1 MTTERSDKY
10 TVTPGT
16 PVVHLLRAKTPATI
30 SVVSANTLVIAIKI
44 TEDGD
49 FVNIPDGHLSGTLSA
64 AAIDVLMGPA
74 FALRFTATTN
84 AAVVEVSQ

>member
-16 PVVHLLRAKTPATI
+16 PVEHLLRASTPATI
-30 SVVSANTLVIAIKI
+30 SVVSANTLVIKVKI

-49 FVNIPDGHLSGTLSA
+49 FIDIPDGNLMGTLSA

-74 FALRFTATTN
+74 FALQFTATTN
-84 AAVVEVSQ
+84 VAVIEVSQ